1 MNLLILFN
9 NMTEEKLTP
18 NQFYLLYCI
27 HYSIAPPNINVHQ
40 ELRLLIQDAWLT
52 QNDKLYLLE
61 PKSMSLISKM
71 ESYFAVQLK
80 KSDNSIMGDD
90 FDVNAEKYNTLFP
103 RMKLG
108 SNKPARA
115 PIKEIITSFRW
126 FFTEHDYTWDVILD
140 ATELYLEA
148 EEAKGYKYTRTSKYF
163 IRKQESDKSWSSD
176 LAAYCDLVLNGEE
189 FKEPIFTEKVFGK

>member
-1 MNLLILFN
+1 M
-9 NMTEEKLTP
+9 MEEKLTP
-18 NQFYLLYCI
+18 NQFYLLYSI
-27 HYSIAPPNINVHQ
+27 KYSLTTPGINAHQ
-40 ELRLLIQDAWLT
+40 EIRLLVNDGWLT
-52 QNDKLYLLE
+52 QNDKVYILE
-61 PKSMSLISKM
+61 PKSESLISKM

-80 KSDNSIMGDD
+80 KSDNSVMGDD
-90 FDVNAEKYNTLFP
+90 FDVNAEKYNSLFP

-115 PIKEIITSFRW
+115 PIKEIITCFRW

-189 FKEPIFTEKVFGK
+189 FKEPLFTEKVFGK

>member
-1 MNLLILFN
+1 
-9 NMTEEKLTP
+9 MTEEKLTP

-90 FDVNAEKYNTLFP
+90 FNDNAEKYNNIFP

-115 PIKEIITSFRW
+115 PIKEIITCFRW

-163 IRKQESDKSWSSD
+163 IRKQDSDKSWSSD
-176 LAAYCDLVLNGEE
+176 LAAYCDLVLDGEE
-189 FKEPIFTEKVFGK
+189 FKQPLFTEKVFGK